1 MAFASREGTVASD
14 GSGATNSPYA
24 ASLIKHLS
32 QPGLDVR
39 LLFGRVRDDVLH
51 YTQQQQEPFIYGSL
65 GGSEIYLNLAQS
77 PASPPLLTSNDTD
90 QVIASLNTEL
100 TNLRA
105 ELAQKEDDTVNATS
119 DSGVADASAYVK
131 PVAQPIALLHTT
143 QTATAEMGTGSDP
156 RKDTVAIV
164 DLTADRKT
172 AFAIQTELGRLSC
185 FRVVPDGNWGPAS
198 QEALDSLIARR
209 LKIKINGTGQEFG
222 IVPVAL
228 LSTLREALSPAC
240 SVPDRI
246 EPGANDG
253 ESIESSTRENKTGLT
268 SGRRKKIISTKSKE
282 PRPEPKIKKKSA
294 SNRKNT
300 SANTKKKT
308 NLPSSDSSTS
318 GSNVSIGGNFGGIS
332 IGSQ

>member
-1 MAFASREGTVASD
+1 M
-14 GSGATNSPYA
+14 
-24 ASLIKHLS
+24 
-32 QPGLDVR
+32 
-39 LLFGRVRDDVLH
+39 
-51 YTQQQQEPFIYGSL
+51 
-65 GGSEIYLNLAQS
+65 AQS